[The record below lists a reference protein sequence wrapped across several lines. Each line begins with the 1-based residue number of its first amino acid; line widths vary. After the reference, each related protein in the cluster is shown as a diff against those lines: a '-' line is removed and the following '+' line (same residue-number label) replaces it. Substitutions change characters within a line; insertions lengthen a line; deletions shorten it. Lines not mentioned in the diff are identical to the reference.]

1 MTVRRYYVDVHCC
14 GPRWLIHVPALD
26 RWTVT
31 GDKSAIRSTAR
42 RMIAATTG
50 HDDHS
55 FELDLAAG
63 RALRDAEEFAVG
75 HRVPTRWHP
84 PDEPGG
90 RAPPCTTSRGPPPTA
105 THFHALSGFSPARS
119 ATDQKRVVR
128 RDAEPRPT
136 TTSAMPVSRS
146 ATDRH
151 RSEAGSCAL
160 TPHRHRRQYRR
171 CR

>member
-63 RALRDAEEFAVG
+63 RALRDAEEFTVG

-84 PDEPGG
+84 PDEPAE
-90 RAPPCTTSRGPPPTA
+90 RAPPCTTSRVPNPGGSPLSRTVRAPPLREARPIR
-105 THFHALSGFSPARS
+105 SGSS
-119 ATDQKRVVR
+119 AVTPNRDR
-128 RDAEPRPT
+128 R
-136 TTSAMPVSRS
+136 
-146 ATDRH
+146 
-151 RSEAGSCAL
+151 
-160 TPHRHRRQYRR
+160 RHRR